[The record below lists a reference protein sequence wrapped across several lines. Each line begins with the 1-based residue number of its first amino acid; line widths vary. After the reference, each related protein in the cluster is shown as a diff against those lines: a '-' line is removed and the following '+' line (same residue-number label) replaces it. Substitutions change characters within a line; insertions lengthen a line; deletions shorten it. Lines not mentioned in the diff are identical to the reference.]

1 MGMETALPHV
11 SATRNQFGVEITRLD
26 MKLLSDML
34 TKKSYDERELL
45 KLKKWIKSDC
55 LKIELPEETVE
66 DNLDKSLALYLI
78 VRDMMKELNAVGG
91 GFMSQLE
98 WGSIQEEFL
107 CQLPILWDHYS
118 IQHLITMDQRKLF
131 HMQLKLMFKPYLLSY
146 L

>member
-1 MGMETALPHV
+1 
-11 SATRNQFGVEITRLD
+11 

-55 LKIELPEETVE
+55 LKIELPEETDE

-98 WGSIQEEFL
+98 WGSDSRDSSAK
-107 CQLPILWDHYS
+107 PILWNHYS